1 MQLHCFGT
9 AGYHPNEGRHTSAYF
24 LPESNIALDAGSG
37 FFRLEK
43 HIQQDS
49 IDILISHAHLDHVMG
64 LTYLLDASFREK
76 ISKIRIW
83 GEEEKVNAIQDHLF
97 NPLLFPARLDAE
109 WNTIKSGDQWEI
121 RGMQL
126 TCKEQEHPGGSLA
139 YRIDW
144 PDGRRLVYATDTTG
158 DTSETHAQWSRQAD
172 LLIHECY
179 FTDSESEWAEVTGH
193 SWTSRVA
200 QVVKQSSPK
209 KVLLTH
215 LNPMQDGLPPSDL
228 EAIRAQVVSEVIVAE
243 DHLCVNF

>member
-126 TCKEQEHPGGSLA
+126 TCKEQENPGDIA

-144 PDGRRLVYATDTTG
+144 PDGRRLVYATVSVTPAKPTPSG
-158 DTSETHAQWSRQAD
+158 VVRQ
-172 LLIHECY
+172 I
-179 FTDSESEWAEVTGH
+179 S
-193 SWTSRVA
+193 
-200 QVVKQSSPK
+200 
-209 KVLLTH
+209 
-215 LNPMQDGLPPSDL
+215 
-228 EAIRAQVVSEVIVAE
+228 
-243 DHLCVNF
+243 

>member
-126 TCKEQEHPGGSLA
+126 TCKEQEHPVDHSLTA
-139 YRIDW
+139 LTGPTAVDWFMQRI
-144 PDGRRLVYATDTTG
+144 PQVT
-158 DTSETHAQWSRQAD
+158 QAKP
-172 LLIHECY
+172 
-179 FTDSESEWAEVTGH
+179 TRSG
-193 SWTSRVA
+193 
-200 QVVKQSSPK
+200 VVKQIS
-209 KVLLTH
+209 
-215 LNPMQDGLPPSDL
+215 
-228 EAIRAQVVSEVIVAE
+228 
-243 DHLCVNF
+243 